1 MTVNT
6 PPGNRPETI
15 ETMAWDNRELLLRI
29 YYQVVETNGT
39 VRDHSREIYGDAV
52 LGLVGLRQIATE
64 NCAYRERLKVGVRIG
79 LAVAGTFTTV
89 LTAILVLVIDRI
101 L

>member
-1 MTVNT
+1 MDGPRDTV
-6 PPGNRPETI
+6 ETKQ
-15 ETMAWDNRELLLRI
+15 WDDRELMLRI

-39 VRDHSREIYGDAV
+39 VRQHDRELYGDDH

-64 NCAYRERLKVGVRIG
+64 NCAYRERMKVGLRIG
-79 LAVAGTFTTV
+79 FVVLGALASLLGT
-89 LTAILVLVIDRI
+89 ILVLLVQHI